1 MIKEQFLQTIKEYK
15 MIKPK
20 DSILVGVSGGADSV
34 VLLHLLNEFKD
45 ELNINIYAAHLN
57 HMLRQDAEIDQRFV
71 ENLCKN
77 LGLTCFSEAIDVG
90 VYAEKNKLNKENA
103 GRKLRYN
110 FYQRIAHKIGANK
123 IALGHNADDDVET
136 FLMHLLRGAGLKGLT
151 GIPPKRNNIIRPLLK
166 IWRRDI
172 DKFVAQ
178 LKVVPRIDHTN
189 YESKYLRNR
198 VRLKLIPQLKIYNLN
213 IKQILLQTILLL
225 TEDSLYLDKKVK
237 ESLKEIT
244 INEKEYQIELDI
256 ARLRDLEPPVQ
267 GHLIRAAIERIKGN
281 LAELSFSHIH
291 NISTNLYSTESWEL
305 HLPDKIFAVGNR
317 NKLIITKEKPKTPAK
332 KSFHYKISVPGTAF
346 IEEANMSISAT
357 LEPNK
362 NVFNNQAPT
371 DEIVFVD
378 FEEVGREL
386 TIRSRRNG
394 DRFYPLGMKG
404 VKKLQ
409 DFFVDKKITKEE
421 RDTIP
426 IIESEGRIVWVA
438 GLRID
443 ERVKVNKNTTKLV
456 RLALQKV

>member
-15 MIKPK
+15 MIEPK
-20 DSILVGVSGGADSV
+20 DSILIGVSGGADSV
-34 VLLHLLNEFKD
+34 ALLHLLNECKD
-45 ELNINIYAAHLN
+45 DLNITIYVAHLN
-57 HMLRQDAEIDQRFV
+57 HLLRQDAEIDQRFV

-90 VYAEKNKLNKENA
+90 IYAEKNKLNKENA

-123 IALGHNADDDVET
+123 IALGHNADDNVET
-136 FLMHLLRGAGLKGLT
+136 FLMHLLRGAGLQGLT
-151 GIPPKRNNIIRPLLK
+151 GIPPQRSNIIRPIIK

-172 DKFVAQ
+172 DKFIAQ

-256 ARLRDLEPPVQ
+256 ARLRNLEPPVQ

-281 LAELSFSHIH
+281 LSELAFSHIH
-291 NISTNLYSTESWEL
+291 NISMNLYSTESWEL
-305 HLPDKIFAVGNR
+305 HLPDKVFAVGNR
-317 NKLIITKEKPKTPAK
+317 NKLIITKEKPKTSEK
-332 KSFHYKISVPGTAF
+332 KSFHYKIAVPGTIL

-357 LEPNK
+357 LETNK
-362 NVFNNQAPT
+362 NEFNNLAPT
-371 DEIVFVD
+371 DDIVFVD
-378 FEEVGREL
+378 YEEVGKEL

-426 IIESEGRIVWVA
+426 IVESEGRIVWVA

-456 RLALQKV
+456 KLVLQKI